1 MGFNIYGSLPM
12 SKLLLR
18 FVLVAFA
25 TLGLQVSAHAQDA
38 APAAEQAAPGAV
50 VLSFEN
56 EAQVNAL
63 AAKGKTVVF
72 FFASWCPNC
81 RATVAELNARWAEV
95 NPDLTLVVA
104 DYDKEA
110 ALKGKYGVTYQ
121 DTFVLLDA
129 KGEAVKSWNAGGV
142 DGLNANTAS

>member
-1 MGFNIYGSLPM
+1 M
-12 SKLLLR
+12 SKKLLR
-18 FVLVAFA
+18 FALIACA
-25 TLGLQVSAHAQDA
+25 TIGLQVPALAQSDA
-38 APAAEQAAPGAV
+38 PVVEQAARQAT

-56 EAQVNAL
+56 EAQVNDL

-95 NPDLTLVVA
+95 NPDLTLVIA
-104 DYDKEA
+104 DYDKEG
-110 ALKGKYGVTYQ
+110 ALKGKFGVTYQ

>member
-1 MGFNIYGSLPM
+1 MHLVIRLAAVIALSLLSPAI
-12 SKLLLR
+12 L
-18 FVLVAFA
+18 
-25 TLGLQVSAHAQDA
+25 AQA
-38 APAAEQAAPGAV
+38 QTPAAVEQTGARAT
-50 VLSFEN
+50 VLSFES

-63 AAKGKTVVF
+63 ASQGKTVVF

-81 RATVAELNARWAEV
+81 RATVAELNARWADV
-95 NPDLTLVVA
+95 NPELTLVIA
-104 DYDKEA
+104 DYDKES

-129 KGEAVKSWNAGGV
+129 AGEPLKSWNAGGV